1 LAGSPESREQWG
13 SRAGFIL
20 AAIGSAVGLGNMWRF
35 SYLTAENGGAAFLVL
50 YLLLVAGVGLPVMLA
65 ELVIGRGSRR
75 SPIGAL
81 AHYGGPR
88 WRPLGALFLASGFLI
103 LSYYSVIAGWTLRYA
118 LSAMAGF
125 DAEAGAMF
133 ERVSTGGPAVA
144 WHLVFMA
151 VTIGIILGGV
161 HRGIERV
168 SLVLMPLLFAIVCGI
183 ALYAATLPGAG
194 PGYAFYL
201 SIDLSELLD
210 FRVLTDAASQAF
222 FSLSLG
228 MGAILTYAS
237 YVAEDENLPNE
248 AVIIASADF
257 AVAFVAGLAV
267 FPLLFALGL
276 DAQVGESTLGALF
289 ITMPSAFHDMGAA
302 GRVVG
307 TLFFVALAVGA
318 LTSAISLLE
327 VVVATAMDQLG
338 WSRPVSAVLL
348 GAACALLGIPAA
360 LDLDVLG
367 RMDQLAGQV
376 FLVFGGFMLAVFVG
390 WVMPDPVAEA
400 SQGAEGVT
408 WFFAWRWL
416 VRTVVPV
423 LLAVVLWNS
432 VGAMFG

>member
-1 LAGSPESREQWG
+1 
-13 SRAGFIL
+13 
-20 AAIGSAVGLGNMWRF
+20 
-35 SYLTAENGGAAFLVL
+35 
-50 YLLLVAGVGLPVMLA
+50 
-65 ELVIGRGSRR
+65 
-75 SPIGAL
+75 
-81 AHYGGPR
+81 
-88 WRPLGALFLASGFLI
+88 
-103 LSYYSVIAGWTLRYA
+103 
-118 LSAMAGF
+118 
-125 DAEAGAMF
+125 
-133 ERVSTGGPAVA
+133 
-144 WHLVFMA
+144 

-432 VGAMFG
+432 LGAMLG